1 MNGTS
6 HPPSALSRDLRRW
19 AGRSVAL
26 VGLIALVACGGGGAP
41 EEAGGGQADQ
51 ASAPLG
57 ERLEATRASEALM
70 ERAAEIWD
78 RKCIACHGA
87 RGGGGVGPNL
97 TDRYW
102 LHGASPAQVRRS
114 IAKGFPMQG
123 MIAYEQDLAS
133 AEIDALLAYVLDMQ
147 GTDPPN
153 AMPPQGER
161 VE

>member
-1 MNGTS
+1 
-6 HPPSALSRDLRRW
+6 
-19 AGRSVAL
+19 
-26 VGLIALVACGGGGAP
+26 
-41 EEAGGGQADQ
+41 
-51 ASAPLG
+51 
-57 ERLEATRASEALM
+57 M